1 MKYYYLNSEKKPVG
15 PQTVEEMKVLK
26 QSGVINDDT
35 LAAVSGDS
43 KWKPLAE
50 LMNDCSTW
58 NNQVE
63 GDMNVATS
71 NQESTEEL
79 SLWACFTR
87 AFKLYATFKG
97 RATRKEFW
105 GFYLFYAIIS
115 YAISMIT
122 DMLTKLLMP
131 ETLDAA
137 MERAQ
142 GASDDLALAMRV
154 VVDYLSNPVFLTIS
168 IISTVIG
175 LFLFIPFLS
184 VSVRR
189 LHDTGSGATGVA
201 LGVIG
206 IVWMYTMVGL
216 FVYTAVTSPENALSI
231 MAPFLCSILFLFIVS
246 IYLFVKMLMPSKAGE
261 NQYGPQPR
269 N

>member
-26 QSGVINDDT
+26 QSGVINDET
-35 LAAVSGDS
+35 LAAVAGDS
-43 KWKPLAE
+43 KWKPLSE

-105 GFYLFYAIIS
+105 GFYLFYAIIN

-122 DMLTKLLMP
+122 DLLTQLVMP
-131 ETLDAA
+131 ETLEAA

-142 GASDDLALAMRV
+142 GSSKDLALAMRV
-154 VVDYLSNPVFLTIS
+154 AVDYLSNPVFLTIS
-168 IISTVIG
+168 IISSLIG
-175 LFLFIPFLS
+175 LFMFIPFLS

-206 IVWMYTMVGL
+206 IVWMYTMIGL

-231 MAPFLCSILFLFIVS
+231 MAPFLCSIIFLIIVS
-246 IYLFVKMLMPSKAGE
+246 IYLFVKMLMPSKVGE
-261 NQYGPQPR
+261 NKYGPQPR